1 MWVRT
6 IPTPES
12 TTAGYRGLRQAG
24 MPPDTENVQLEEINS
39 DIDET
44 RRFFTGQ
51 PTVQRAIF
59 LSNGTTVSGCSS

>member
-1 MWVRT
+1 
-6 IPTPES
+6 
-12 TTAGYRGLRQAG
+12 